1 MGYAGKRTAFLME
14 VEGNRR
20 AVLTGCSGIVT
31 YTEDK
36 ITLRTSFGAVTV
48 YGQGL
53 EMGCMTTEGATITGR
68 LSRLELEEC
77 R

>member
-1 MGYAGKRTAFLME
+1 MGYVGKHTDFLME

-36 ITLRTSFGAVTV
+36 ITLRTSFGMVSV

-53 EMGCMTTEGATITGR
+53 EMGCMTAEGATVTGR
-68 LSRLELEEC
+68 LSRLEWEEC
-77 R
+77 L

>member
-1 MGYAGKRTAFLME
+1 MGYVGKHTGFLME

-36 ITLRTSFGAVTV
+36 ITLRTSFGTVSV

-53 EMGCMTTEGATITGR
+53 EMGCMTAEGATVTGR

-77 R
+77 L